1 MIIYIDGPDQILYQ
15 WDRGQRV
22 ILRGTPDNARV
33 DFAVCGSDKA
43 VTKDIYEDS
52 GVLFCD
58 IPDTLLMESGQLH
71 GYIYKEDDERGETV
85 FSFVYQIIPRP
96 KPDDYVEPEEVLLW
110 HELDRRIS
118 ELEENGVSED
128 RIAAAVDKYLKENP
142 PEAGV
147 QFETDETLRLEN
159 GILSVNTADRAEEDN
174 TLPITS
180 AAVYTQVGNIE
191 ALLKT
196 I

>member
-22 ILRGTPDNARV
+22 ILRGTPDGARV
-33 DFAVCGSDKA
+33 DFALCGSDKA

-85 FSFVYQIIPRP
+85 FSFVYQIIPRT

-110 HELDRRIS
+110 HELDARIK
-118 ELEENGVSED
+118 ELEQNGVSEEQ
-128 RIAAAVDKYLKENP
+128 IGAAVEKYLEDHP
-142 PEAGV
+142 IEGGII
-147 QFETDETLRLEN
+147 FETDDTLRLEN

>member
-22 ILRGTPDNARV
+22 ILRGTPDGARV
-33 DFAVCGSDKA
+33 DFALCGSDKA

-85 FSFVYQIIPRP
+85 FSFVYQIIPHP

-110 HELDRRIS
+110 HELDARIK
-118 ELEENGVSED
+118 ELEQNGVSEEQ
-128 RIAAAVDKYLKENP
+128 IGAAVEKYLEDHP
-142 PEAGV
+142 IEGGII
-147 QFETDETLRLEN
+147 FETDDTLRLEN

>member
-22 ILRGTPDNARV
+22 ILRGTPDGARV
-33 DFAVCGSDKA
+33 DFALCGSDKA

-110 HELDRRIS
+110 HELDARIK
-118 ELEENGVSED
+118 ELEQNGVSEEQ
-128 RIAAAVDKYLKENP
+128 IGAAVEKYLEDHP
-142 PEAGV
+142 IEGGII
-147 QFETDETLRLEN
+147 FETDDTLRLEN

>member
-1 MIIYIDGPDQILYQ
+1 M
-15 WDRGQRV
+15 
-22 ILRGTPDNARV
+22 ILRGTPDGARV
-33 DFAVCGSDKA
+33 DFALCGSDKA

-71 GYIYKEDDERGETV
+71 GYIYKEDDERGETF

-110 HELDRRIS
+110 HELDARIK
-118 ELEENGVSED
+118 ELEQNGVSEEQ
-128 RIAAAVDKYLKENP
+128 IGAAVEKYLEDHP
-142 PEAGV
+142 IEGGII
-147 QFETDETLRLEN
+147 FETDDTLRLEN
-159 GILSVNTADRAEEDN
+159 GILSVNTTDQMEQDN

-180 AAVYTQVGNIE
+180 AGVYTTVGNIE

>member
-22 ILRGTPDNARV
+22 ILRGTPDGARV
-33 DFAVCGSDKA
+33 DFALCGSDKS
-43 VTKDIYEDS
+43 VTKDIYEDL

-58 IPDTLLMESGQLH
+58 IPDTLLMGSGQLH
-71 GYIYKEDDERGETV
+71 GYIYEEDDERGETV

-147 QFETDETLRLEN
+147 QFETGETLRLEN

>member
-1 MIIYIDGPDQILYQ
+1 MTVLIDGPDQILYQ

-22 ILRGTPDNARV
+22 ILRGVPDDMRV
-33 DFAVCGSDKA
+33 DFALCRSDKA
-43 VTKDIYEDS
+43 VSKDIYTEA
-52 GVLFCD
+52 GMAFCD

-71 GYIYKEDDERGETV
+71 GYIYKEEDERGETV

-96 KPDDYVEPEEVLLW
+96 KPEDYVEPEEVLLW

-128 RIAAAVDKYLKENP
+128 KIAAAVDKYLKENP
-142 PEAGV
+142 PETGV
-147 QFETDETLRLEN
+147 QFETDDTLRLEN
-159 GILSVNTADRAEEDN
+159 GILSVNTADRAEQDN

-180 AAVYTQVGNIE
+180 AAVHTQLGNIE
-191 ALLKT
+191 TLLKT

>member
-22 ILRGTPDNARV
+22 ILRGTPDGARV
-33 DFAVCGSDKA
+33 DFSLCGSDKA

-85 FSFVYQIIPRP
+85 FSFVYQIIPRT

-110 HELDRRIS
+110 HELDARIK
-118 ELEENGVSED
+118 ELEQNGVSEEQ
-128 RIAAAVDKYLKENP
+128 IGAAVEKYLEDHP
-142 PEAGV
+142 IEGGII
-147 QFETDETLRLEN
+147 FETDDTLRLEN